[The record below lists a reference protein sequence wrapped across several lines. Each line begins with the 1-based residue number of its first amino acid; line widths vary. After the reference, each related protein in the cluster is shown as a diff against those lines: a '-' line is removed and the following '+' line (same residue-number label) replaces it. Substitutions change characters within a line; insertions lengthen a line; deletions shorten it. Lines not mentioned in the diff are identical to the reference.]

1 MAIMAEDE
9 LKQELCLQC
18 RKSLFAKELSDN
30 GGGSV
35 GAEMVQ
41 PNLESD
47 EVDCFYRCPHCG
59 AKNVVVD
66 ERNIYGMPVVR
77 ISHIKQ

>member
-1 MAIMAEDE
+1 MIQDE
-9 LKQELCLQC
+9 PKQELCLQC
-18 RKSLFAKELSDN
+18 RNGLFAMALSDN
-30 GGGSV
+30 GGGSSAGRGTLPQLETD
-35 GAEMVQ
+35 GA
-41 PNLESD
+41 
-47 EVDCFYRCPHCG
+47 DCFYRCPYCG

>member
-1 MAIMAEDE
+1 MAGDE
-9 LKQELCLQC
+9 PKQELCLQC
-18 RKSLFAKELSDN
+18 RKVLFEKALSDN
-30 GGGSV
+30 GEDPTAQGRT
-35 GAEMVQ
+35 Q

-47 EVDCFYRCPHCG
+47 GSDCFYTCPHCG

-66 ERNIYGMPVVR
+66 ERNIYGMPTVR

>member
-1 MAIMAEDE
+1 MTWDE
-9 LKQELCLQC
+9 LKQERCLQC
-18 RKSLFAKELSDN
+18 KKVLVEKALPDSGGNSAVGGRKR
-30 GGGSV
+30 
-35 GAEMVQ
+35 

-47 EVDCFYRCPHCG
+47 GSDCFYTCPHCG

-66 ERNIYGMPVVR
+66 ERNIYGMPIVR

>member
-1 MAIMAEDE
+1 MAGDE
-9 LKQELCLQC
+9 PKQERCLQC
-18 RKSLFAKELSDN
+18 RKGLFEKALSDS
-30 GGGSV
+30 GGGAAV
-35 GAEMVQ
+35 HGITR

-47 EVDCFYRCPHCG
+47 DSDCFYTCPHCG

-66 ERNIYGMPVVR
+66 ERNIYGMPTVR

>member
-1 MAIMAEDE
+1 MTEDE
-9 LKQELCLQC
+9 LKHKLCLRC
-18 RKSLFAKELSDN
+18 RKSLFAKTPADN
-30 GGGSV
+30 GENSTVQGRT
-35 GAEMVQ
+35 Q

-47 EVDCFYRCPHCG
+47 GSDCFYTCPHCG

-66 ERNIYGMPVVR
+66 ERNIYGMPIVR

>member
-1 MAIMAEDE
+1 MAGDE
-9 LKQELCLQC
+9 PKQELCLQC
-18 RKSLFAKELSDN
+18 RKALFEKALSDN
-30 GGGSV
+30 RGDPAVEGRG
-35 GAEMVQ
+35 Q

-47 EVDCFYRCPHCG
+47 GSDCFYTCPHCG

-66 ERNIYGMPVVR
+66 ERNIYGMPTVR

>member
-1 MAIMAEDE
+1 MAEDE

-18 RKSLFAKELSDN
+18 RNDLFAMALSDN
-30 GGGSV
+30 GGGSAA
-35 GAEMVQ
+35 GRGQQ
-41 PNLESD
+41 PVLESD
-47 EVDCFYRCPHCG
+47 GDDCFYRCPHCG

-66 ERNIYGMPVVR
+66 ERNIYGMPTMR